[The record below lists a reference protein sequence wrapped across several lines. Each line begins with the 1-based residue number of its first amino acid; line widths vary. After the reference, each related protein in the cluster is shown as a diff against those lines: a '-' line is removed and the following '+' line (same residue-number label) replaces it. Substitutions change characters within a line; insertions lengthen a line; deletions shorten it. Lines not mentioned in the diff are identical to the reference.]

1 MENLYSRT
9 QNKWMD
15 GKLKLG
21 ELKTQANKRKL
32 YLLLCCW
39 QIMQAC
45 KQKCRGRGQSLH
57 SANLTAQTPLDFLNT
72 LPNFIQFV
80 SLICLLHGAEWGNWC
95 DCFLTAA
102 IFGQCYLDWAYK
114 EYSQHYIVFIMML
127 RFGPFINSVGYHH
140 TRSQQTANSS
150 MDNWLEW
157 PLEVH
162 RKYTRKA
169 NVCEKDEIR

>member
-1 MENLYSRT
+1 
-9 QNKWMD
+9 MD

-140 TRSQQTANSS
+140 HTITANCQFV
-150 MDNWLEW
+150 DGQLVGVTTRG
-157 PLEVH
+157 PQEVYQKSKCLWE
-162 RKYTRKA
+162 RWNSIGKK
-169 NVCEKDEIR
+169 NNLNELSK